1 MLKYPD
7 LQRAF
12 IAFDKNREGYVALN
26 ELKRVLTHFLFP
38 MSDQMFNQL
47 MER

>member
-1 MLKYPD
+1 MD

-12 IAFDKNREGYVALN
+12 IAFDKKRDGCVTLN

-38 MSDQMFNQL
+38 MSDEIFAQL